1 MPRFLPQSLVAR
13 VYALYTVTMLAFV
26 GVGLAMF
33 YAVQFRQHID
43 DAQQAGDML
52 LEVVSQAISDSA
64 VIGDYD
70 TIQRTL
76 AKGFTR
82 TLFTSASFID
92 LKGGAVKVQDTP
104 AAASSPPAWLV
115 ARVRAR
121 LYDVNRVIT
130 VGGKDYGV
138 LRLTFASELI
148 AASLWQ
154 LLWTSMALA
163 FVSLAGGL
171 LLIAVP
177 LRRWL
182 GTLQR
187 VRSFDS
193 GLASGEV
200 DPSMVLADDAPLEFR
215 QTMEV
220 LSRTANSLQAQRER
234 AAVTL
239 AAIGDG
245 VLTTD
250 ASGIVIFA
258 NPAASRIFGRS
269 IEQMLGQSLGRL
281 LDLPQDT
288 TSARL
293 SPWHSR
299 TTQIASR
306 PGSALHVD
314 TSLTAIPDRDGQPL
328 GFVLACRDVTE
339 AHELHARLRTELGTR
354 EQALLTMR
362 SALAGLLPD
371 AASSRSIDSD
381 DIQAVSGAVALLVRE
396 REQSRR
402 ALDNQKFALD
412 QHAIVSVTDRS
423 GRLTYANDRFCEVSG
438 YSREELLGH
447 THELVRSGQ
456 HDVMPD
462 SGIRKAVAA
471 GQVWKGEVCNRTK
484 DGRLVW
490 FNTTIVPLTNGVG
503 PADEV
508 ITISTDITERKAAE
522 IELRHAKEAAE
533 AANRAK
539 SEFLA
544 NMSHEIRTPMNGIIG
559 MTDLALDTE
568 LNAEQR
574 EYIAIVKSSAD
585 SLLNVI
591 NDILDFSRIEAGQ
604 LLIESVPFD
613 LPTMV
618 DETVRNLSHLAARK
632 HLPLTVQIDPDMPAL
647 VTGDPARLRQVLL
660 NLIGNAIKF
669 TERGDIT
676 VMASASVVS
685 AERIVAR
692 FAVRDTGV
700 GIAPDK
706 TTHIFGAFAQED
718 ASITRKYGG
727 TGLGLSICKRLV
739 ELMGGVI
746 DVVSEPG
753 KGSTFEFT
761 ATLGLPQ
768 PDGDPVAPDSASQPA
783 ISESAGLRVL
793 LAEDNPVNQKLAQ
806 TLLARLGY
814 SVTVAGN
821 GSMALDTFTSAT
833 FDAVL
838 MDMQMP
844 VMDGLEATRR
854 IRQWEQRYAD
864 RRTPIIAMTAN
875 AMERDREACLQ
886 AGMDDHL
893 SKPINRAALAATMA
907 RVTGLPVVS
916 AEPTVSQG

>member
-13 VYALYTVTMLAFV
+13 VYALYTVTMLVFV
-26 GVGLAMF
+26 GVGLSMF
-33 YAVQFRQHID
+33 YALQFRQHIE

-52 LEVVSQAISDSA
+52 LEVISQAISDSA

-76 AKGFTR
+76 AKGFTHS
-82 TLFTSASFID
+82 LFASASFID
-92 LKGGAVKVQDTP
+92 VKGGAVKIDDTL
-104 AAASSPPAWLV
+104 ASGPRPPGWLV

-121 LYDVNRVIT
+121 LYDVNRVIS

-138 LRLTFASELI
+138 LRLTFASEI
-148 AASLWQ
+148 VAANLWQ
-154 LLWTSMALA
+154 LLWASLALA
-163 FVSLAGGL
+163 GVSLAGGL

-193 GLASGEV
+193 GLACGQI

-220 LSRTANSLQAQRER
+220 LNRTANSLQAQRER

-258 NPAASRIFGRS
+258 NPAASRIFARS
-269 IEQMLGQSLGRL
+269 IEQLLGQSLAAL
-281 LDLPQDT
+281 LEPKGAGGSL
-288 TSARL
+288 L
-293 SPWHSR
+293 SPWRSR
-299 TTQIASR
+299 IAQIVGRSGR
-306 PGSALHVD
+306 TLNVD

-328 GFVLACRDVTE
+328 GFVLACRDITE
-339 AHELHARLRTELGTR
+339 AHELQERLRTELAGR

-362 SALAGLLPD
+362 SAVAGLVPD

-381 DIQAVSGAVALLVRE
+381 DIQAVSAAVAQLVRE

-412 QHAIVSVTDRS
+412 QHSIVSVTDRA

-438 YSREELLGH
+438 YRREELLGC
-447 THELVRSGQ
+447 THDLVRSSE
-456 HDVMPD
+456 HDGMPA
-462 SGIRKAVAA
+462 GKIWQAVGA
-471 GQVWKGEVCNRTK
+471 GQVWQGELCNRAK
-484 DGRLVW
+484 NGRLGW
-490 FNTTIVPLTNGVG
+490 FNTTIVPLSDAAGQ
-503 PADEV
+503 PDEV
-508 ITISTDITERKAAE
+508 ITISTDITARKEAE
-522 IELRHAKEAAE
+522 TELRHAKEAAE

-539 SEFLA
+539 SDFLA

-559 MTDLALDTE
+559 MTDLALETNLDP
-568 LNAEQR
+568 EQR

-585 SLLNVI
+585 SLLTII
-591 NDILDFSRIEAGQ
+591 NDILDFSRIEAGK
-604 LLIESVPFD
+604 LLIESVPFG
-613 LPTMV
+613 LPTML
-618 DETVRNLSHLAARK
+618 EEAVRSVSSLAARK
-632 HLPLTVQIDPDMPAL
+632 GLAITVQIDPAIPAL

-669 TERGDIT
+669 TERGEIT
-676 VMASASVVS
+676 VMASAKATSGEQVVVS
-685 AERIVAR
+685 

-700 GIAPDK
+700 GIAADK

-727 TGLGLSICKRLV
+727 TGLGLSISKRLV
-739 ELMGGVI
+739 ELMGGEI
-746 DVVSEPG
+746 DVESEPG
-753 KGSTFEFT
+753 KGSTFLFT

-768 PDGDPVAPDSASQPA
+768 PAADAVAADPAATTAPN
-783 ISESAGLRVL
+783 ESAGLRVL
-793 LAEDNPVNQKLAQ
+793 LAEDNPVNQRLAQ
-806 TLLARLGY
+806 TLLVRLGY
-814 SVTVAGN
+814 SVSVAAN
-821 GSMALDTFTSAT
+821 GALAMEMFTST
-833 FDAVL
+833 SFDAVL

-844 VMDGLEATRR
+844 FMDGLEATRR

-893 SKPINRAALAATMA
+893 TKPINRAALAATMA
-907 RVTGLPVVS
+907 RVTGLP
-916 AEPTVSQG
+916 AHAPDLALPQG